1 MLHNA
6 QLELHLYEKKIR
18 RESLIKAASRT
29 KIHTQKKTIGQEMR
43 CGEHYVLF

>member
-18 RESLIKAASRT
+18 RETLITAASRT
-29 KIHTQKKTIGQEMR
+29 KIHKRKI
-43 CGEHYVLF
+43 